1 MALLIDIEGID
12 GSGKGTQA
20 RRLCDRLVQSGVSA
34 SLISFPRYEATLFG
48 RAIGEFLN
56 GDYGTLDQVHPFLV
70 SLLFAGDRFESKAL
84 LEEALSASQVV
95 VLDRYVPS
103 NVAHQASKC
112 EGAARA
118 DLTRRIIELEF
129 EVFGLPRPD
138 LVLLLD
144 LPVPMAQDLVLR
156 KATRSY
162 THRAADLQEA
172 DAAYL
177 ERVREVYLELA
188 RHGPRWQ
195 LISGGA
201 GDRLRT
207 IDEVGDEIWEVVAK
221 ARSHQP
227 PVSSG

>member
-20 RRLCDRLVQSGVSA
+20 RRLCDRLVQSGVTA
-34 SLISFPRYEATLFG
+34 SLISFPRYDATLFG

-70 SLLFAGDRFESKAL
+70 SLLFAGDRFESKSVL
-84 LEEALSASQVV
+84 DEARASSEVV

-112 EGAARA
+112 AGAARA
-118 DLTRRIIELEF
+118 DLIKRIHSLEF

-144 LPVPMAQDLVLR
+144 LPVPMAQELVLR
-156 KATRSY
+156 KSARSY

-177 ERVREVYLELA
+177 ERVREVYLDLS
-188 RHGPRWQ
+188 RHGSEWRR
-195 LISGGA
+195 IA
-201 GDRLRT
+201 VADGDRVRA
-207 IDEVGDEIWEVVAK
+207 IDEVSDEIWSVVTTVRQAI
-221 ARSHQP
+221 
-227 PVSSG
+227 GN